1 MSGIFVVLDGP
12 DGCGKSTQAGRLADR
27 LEARGRSVERLRDPG
42 GTPIGDRIRSILLD
56 RANEAMHVR
65 SELLL
70 YLAARA
76 QLVAERIE
84 PALAAGRDV
93 VCDRYLTSTVAYQG
107 HAGGLS
113 PDLIWRVGREIVG
126 GPDPDLSI
134 LLDLDAAESLGRT
147 GAEPDRMEARGVA
160 FQERVREGF
169 RRLSESGPYACAMV
183 SARGTPDEVDRRVWE
198 RVRRVL

>member
-12 DGCGKSTQAGRLADR
+12 DGCGKSTQAARLAAR
-27 LEARGRSVERLRDPG
+27 LEAAGRSVERLRDPG
-42 GTPIGDRIRSILLD
+42 GTVIGDRIRAILLD

-84 PALAAGRDV
+84 PALEAGRDV

-126 GPDPDLSI
+126 GPDPDLCV
-134 LLDLDAAESLGRT
+134 LLDLDVTKSLGRT
-147 GAEPDRMEARGVA
+147 GAEPDRMEAKGVG

-169 RRLSESGPYACAMV
+169 RRLAETGPYSCEMIDAG
-183 SARGTPDEVDRRVWE
+183 GTPDEVSERVWE
-198 RVRRVL
+198 RVLRVL